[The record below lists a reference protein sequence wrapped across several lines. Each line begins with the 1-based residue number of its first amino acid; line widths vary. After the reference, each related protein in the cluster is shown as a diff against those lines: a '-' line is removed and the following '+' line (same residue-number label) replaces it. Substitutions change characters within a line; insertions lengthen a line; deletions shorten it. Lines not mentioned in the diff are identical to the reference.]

1 MAWNP
6 QFWSEHQVSYHFGKP
21 WPYPLQGFIPN
32 WAPSLNQWE
41 IGLPKMKNFTTKL
54 LCFKSLENFV
64 LKIVHCGHNLG
75 AHMKKIGVMCPRS
88 RFFWEKKLKKCPD
101 QKMTK
106 GKIVL
111 ELVKYAKSAVRKF
124 RPIRGLHC
132 GHVTLNRGLWLVEIY
147 NCRFGILD
155 QF

>member
-32 WAPSLNQWE
+32 WATSLNQWE
-41 IGLPKMKNFTTKL
+41 IGLTKMKNCTTKL

-64 LKIVHCGHNLG
+64 LKIIHCGHNVG
-75 AHMKKIGVMCPRS
+75 AHMKKIGWICPGS
-88 RFFWEKKLKKCPD
+88 RFFLEKKLKKCPD

-111 ELVKYAKSAVRKF
+111 ELVKYAKSVVRKF
-124 RPIRGLHC
+124 RPIRGLHSKSHDHN
-132 GHVTLNRGLWLVEIY
+132 GGLWLVEI
-147 NCRFGILD
+147 F
-155 QF
+155 

>member
-21 WPYPLQGFIPN
+21 WPYPLQGFISN

-41 IGLPKMKNFTTKL
+41 IGLTKMKNFTTKL
-54 LCFKSLENFV
+54 LCLKILENFV

-75 AHMKKIGVMCPRS
+75 ARMKKIGWMSLGS

-111 ELVKYAKSAVRKF
+111 ELIKYAKSAVRKF
-124 RPIRGLHC
+124 WPIRGLHC
-132 GHVTLNRGLWLVEIY
+132 GHVTLNGGLWLVEI
-147 NCRFGILD
+147 F
-155 QF
+155 